1 MGHHTAPLG
10 KLLLKFSSHSSI
22 PDYSLSWQM
31 LLTHWTSHE
40 LLHSP
45 GLSDSTFV
53 TPCQWCAKLVTD
65 YSVEKICEKL
75 CFDEFVYFKKLRNL

>member
-1 MGHHTAPLG
+1 
-10 KLLLKFSSHSSI
+10 
-22 PDYSLSWQM
+22 M

-53 TPCQWCAKLVTD
+53 APCQWRAKLVTD
-65 YSVEKICEKL
+65 YSVEKICEKYCVL
-75 CFDEFVYFKKLRNL
+75 MNLYTLKNYEICRFIKNKKYAIGQLNPYP